1 VLQLVRGNTPYTI
14 IIIAILTLALKLQ
27 ALGHAIVPV
36 ADAHHALFGY
46 IVFLLKH
53 VLGNSATAFSLLAI
67 VLTFAQ
73 AVYLMS
79 IASRH
84 RLFAKHTAVP
94 AFAYI
99 ALSSL
104 HPAFGQFSVQLLVN
118 WFLLGALD
126 TILHFT
132 KREEPNRTIF
142 NAGFLLGC
150 ALLLHFPA
158 IVYWLLFI
166 LALLWLR
173 AFKPG
178 EAIVGL
184 LGYITPLYFALC
196 LLYLFNALPLVKSWP
211 YWGNGLSI
219 HPWRTAYNI
228 GLLSGGAVLFFSG
241 IFTLIRTFYK
251 MPVSV
256 RRGWGAIGTAM
267 AVSIAVSALTPVAE
281 NTGWMNVLPPLALL
295 IIPPMV
301 GEARFERS
309 KSSRFATF
317 AFYLLLALVLFCQF
331 ALRH

>member
-1 VLQLVRGNTPYTI
+1 MLQLVRGNTPYTI
-14 IIIAILTLALKLQ
+14 IIIAILALALKLQ

-36 ADAHHALFGY
+36 TDAHHALFGY

-53 VLGNSATAFSLLAI
+53 VLGNSATAFCLLAI

-73 AVYLMS
+73 GVYLMS

-99 ALSSL
+99 VLSSL
-104 HPAFGQFSVQLLVN
+104 HPAFGQFSVQLLIN

-158 IVYWLLFI
+158 IIYCLLFI

-173 AFKPG
+173 VFKPG
-178 EAIVGL
+178 EAIVGF
-184 LGYITPLYFALC
+184 LGYVTPLYFALC
-196 LLYLFNALPLVKSWP
+196 LLYLFNAIPLTKTWP
-211 YWGNGLSI
+211 YWGNGLSV
-219 HPWRTAYNI
+219 HPWRSAYTI
-228 GLLSGGAVLFFSG
+228 GLLSGLALLFLFG
-241 IFTLIRTFYK
+241 VFTLVSTFYK

-267 AVSIAVSALTPVAE
+267 AISVAVSGFTPASE
-281 NTGWMNVLPPLALL
+281 STGWMNVLPPLALL
-295 IIPPMV
+295 VIPPMV
-301 GEARFERS
+301 GEGRLERG
-309 KSSRFATF
+309 KSARFATF
-317 AFYLLLALVLFCQF
+317 AFYLLLVLVLYCQL

>member
-1 VLQLVRGNTPYTI
+1 MLQLVRGNTPYTI
-14 IIIAILTLALKLQ
+14 IIIAILTLVLKLQ

-36 ADAHHALFGY
+36 VDTHHALFGY

-99 ALSSL
+99 VLSSL

-150 ALLLHFPA
+150 AVLLHFPA
-158 IVYWLLFI
+158 IIYFLLFL

-178 EAIVGL
+178 EAIVGF
-184 LGYITPLYFALC
+184 LGYATPLYFALC
-196 LLYLFNALPLVKSWP
+196 LLYLCNALPVLKTWP
-211 YWGNGLSI
+211 YWGNGLPV
-219 HPWRTAYNI
+219 HPKPSVYLI
-228 GLLSGGAVLFFSG
+228 GLLSGLTILFLSG
-241 IFTLIRTFYK
+241 IFILVRTFYK
-251 MPVSV
+251 IPVSV
-256 RRGWGAIGTAM
+256 RRGWGAVGTAM
-267 AVSIAVSALTPVAE
+267 VMSIAVSAFTPASE

-295 IIPPMV
+295 VIPPMV
-301 GEARFERS
+301 GEGRLERGRS
-309 KSSRFATF
+309 NRFATF
-317 AFYLLLALVLFCQF
+317 AFYLLLALVLFCQL